1 MSNYFGIT
9 NNMPIQNESIK
20 TIGEMIEA
28 LQVTNENLLSGKMN
42 YYSSKL
48 NKVLINSEKFFILN
62 SRKKDGINNFDEF
75 KTSFD
80 NLVDT
85 LAAFGNE
92 TKQKYFVKEKVMPDI
107 DRKQEINNLI
117 KNCYK
122 QCDGKSNNEREF

>member
-9 NNMPIQNESIK
+9 NDMPNDSIQ

-28 LQVTNENLLSGKMN
+28 LQVANENLLSGKMN

-48 NKVLINSEKFFILN
+48 NNVLVNSEKFFILN
-62 SRKKDGINNFDEF
+62 SRKKDGINNFNEF

-85 LAAFGNE
+85 LAAFGND
-92 TKQKYFVKEKVMPDI
+92 TKQKYFAKEKVMPDI
-107 DRKQEINNLI
+107 DRKKEINSLI

-122 QCDGKSNNEREF
+122 QCDNNINNEREF